1 MYRVKGS
8 SVMKEPRVE
17 KLVTELKY
25 TVDRLNR
32 LNALL
37 VKTDTTFTLHRSTR
51 TDSFELIDITQKVDY

>member
-1 MYRVKGS
+1 
-8 SVMKEPRVE
+8 MKDPRIE
-17 KLVTELKY
+17 KIVTELKY